1 MVDRHI
7 AGSRS
12 SAYSYGPAIGTPG
25 HLTYGTHMTRP
36 TTPQLF
42 LGILVFAGWLGLPAR
57 YGPEPTMWL
66 APAPAGAQ
74 TVDTALLA
82 DVDYRMV
89 GPYRGGRT
97 TAVTGVPGSP
107 HTFLTG
113 YTGGGVW
120 RSDDAGH
127 TWDPITDGFL
137 TAGAV
142 GAVAVAPSDPNV
154 IYMGTGSMCIRGNTS
169 VGRGA
174 WRSTDGGSTWEFI
187 GLPESG
193 AIGSIVVHPDDPD
206 HVLLAALG
214 HPFGKNPERG
224 VFRSRDGGES
234 WEKVLFLNDS
244 TGASDLVMHPTN
256 PRILYAGM
264 WRAERKPWTLV
275 SGAPEGGVYRSTDG
289 GTTWERLTEGL
300 PEGLIG
306 KVGLAVSPADPAR
319 VWAMV
324 EANPGNGLY
333 RSDDGG
339 DSWEFLTG
347 EARLAGRPFYY
358 HHVNADPVDPNTV
371 YVLNTRL
378 WRSVDGGESF
388 DMIPVPHGDVH
399 DLWIDPDDPSIFV
412 AATDGGASVTL
423 NGGRTFSTV
432 YNQPTAEFYDV
443 MVDHGSPYRI
453 YGSQQDNTTI
463 SVPVEPT
470 SNQLRPQ
477 EGWAYAAGCETGAI
491 AFDPDDP
498 NIIWGGCYGGII
510 NRMDVAA
517 DTRRNVNIYPESQR
531 VAPSELRY
539 RFQWVAPI
547 VMSPH
552 DPGTVYHASQYVHRT
567 TDGGMTWETISPDLT
582 RDDPAH
588 QRHPGGPLISDH
600 TGVEVFGTVFALVP
614 SPHEPGTIWAGT
626 DDGRVHITRDDGGSW
641 TEITPRGMPE
651 FATVNRIEIS
661 PHRPGRA
668 FLAVQRYR
676 LDDWRP
682 YVFRTDD
689 HGRSWELLTD
699 GRNGIPADHWVRVVR
714 EDPGVE
720 GLLYAGTEF
729 GVFVSFDDGARWQR
743 LQGDL
748 PATPITDLAVQA
760 PRGDLA
766 VATQGRSFW
775 VLDDLSPLREFA
787 ARPDA
792 GPVRLFTPR
801 DWARGSG
808 WPPMSEVDYYV
819 PDRLPA
825 GVLIHYAV
833 AGAEPSGLRLEVLDP
848 EDRVLARWGETP
860 SESGT
865 GPASESTAPVSGGGI
880 EARELSEGAG
890 LHRVAW
896 NPTYPGPG
904 GVKAPPGEYRVRLAW
919 DGGSEA
925 RTFRIRPNPQ
935 DPSLTGA
942 DYQAQ
947 FRTSLAVSETMAAID
962 TALERLRSARDQA
975 RDVVTRAR
983 QADRDVGALPEL
995 ADSLAAELDRLETR
1009 LAGERTDRGEAGLRT
1024 LAGLEDQYGSLMY
1037 HMNSGGGYGAG
1048 AAEGRPTAGALERK
1062 EDLDREWSRVRD
1074 RLETVLGEDVA
1085 RFNEEVRRLGLE
1097 GVVVP

>member
-1 MVDRHI
+1 MHRTAAQLLLVPTLAL
-7 AGSRS
+7 AGSLG
-12 SAYSYGPAIGTPG
+12 APDLTGT
-25 HLTYGTHMTRP
+25 
-36 TTPQLF
+36 Q
-42 LGILVFAGWLGLPAR
+42 AS
-57 YGPEPTMWL
+57 
-66 APAPAGAQ
+66 AQ

-82 DVDYRMV
+82 DLDYRMV

-97 TAVTGVPGSP
+97 TAVTGVPGWP

-127 TWDPITDGFL
+127 SWDPITDGYL

-154 IYMGTGSMCIRGNTS
+154 IYTGTGSTCIRGNIS
-169 VGRGA
+169 VGRGV
-174 WRSTDGGSTWEFI
+174 WRSTDAGESWEFV
-187 GLPESG
+187 GLGESG
-193 AIGSIVVHPDDPD
+193 AIGSIVVHPHDPD
-206 HVLLAALG
+206 QVLLAALG

-224 VFRSRDGGES
+224 IFRSRDGGES

-244 TGASDLVMHPTN
+244 TGASELVMHPTN

-289 GTTWERLTEGL
+289 GSSWEKLTEGL

-306 KVGLAVSPADPAR
+306 KVGLAVSPADPDR

-339 DSWEFLTG
+339 DSWRFLTG
-347 EARLAGRPFYY
+347 EDRLAGRPFYY

-378 WRSVDGGESF
+378 WRSVDGGSSF
-388 DMIPVPHGDVH
+388 EMIPVPHGDVH
-399 DLWIDPDDPSIFV
+399 DLWINPEDPAIFV

-463 SVPVEPT
+463 SVPVEPRA
-470 SNQLRPQ
+470 NQLRPQ
-477 EGWAYAAGCETGAI
+477 EGWAYAAGCETGPI

-498 NIIWGGCYGGII
+498 NVIWGGCYGGII
-510 NRMDVAA
+510 NRMDFAA

-531 VAPSELRY
+531 VAPGDLRY

-552 DPGTVYHASQYVHRT
+552 DPNTVYHASQYVHRT

-582 RDDPAH
+582 LDDPAH
-588 QRHPGGPLISDH
+588 QRYPGGPLISDH
-600 TGVEVFGTVFALVP
+600 TGVEVFGTVFALAP
-614 SPHEPGTIWAGT
+614 SPHEAGTIWAGT
-626 DDGRVHITRDDGGSW
+626 DDGRVHLTRDDGASW
-641 TEITPRGMPE
+641 TDVTPRGMPE
-651 FATVNRIEIS
+651 LATVNRIELS
-661 PHRPGRA
+661 SHRPGRA

-682 YVFRTDD
+682 YIFRSNDY
-689 HGRSWELLTD
+689 GRSWELLTD
-699 GRNGIPADHWVRVVR
+699 GRNGIPSDHWVRVVR
-714 EDPGVE
+714 EDPEVE

-729 GVFVSFDDGARWQR
+729 GVFVSFDDGAAWQR

-766 VATQGRSFW
+766 VGTQGRSFW
-775 VLDDLSPLREFA
+775 VLDDLTPLREL
-787 ARPDA
+787 ARHPDA

-801 DWARGSG
+801 DWARGGG

-819 PDRLPA
+819 PDRLPP
-825 GVLIHYAV
+825 GVLIHYALERP
-833 AGAEPSGLRLEVLDP
+833 APSGLRLEVLDA
-848 EDRVLARWGETP
+848 EGRVLARWGEAPEPTAGDEDEV
-860 SESGT
+860 ES
-865 GPASESTAPVSGGGI
+865 
-880 EARELSEGAG
+880 RELPDGAG

-896 NPTYPGPG
+896 NPSYPGPG
-904 GVKAPPGEYRVRLAW
+904 GVKAPPGEYRVELTW
-919 DGGSEA
+919 DDGSA
-925 RTFRIRPNPQ
+925 TRTFRVRP
-935 DPSLTGA
+935 DPA
-942 DYQAQ
+942 DPTMTAAAYEAQ
-947 FRTSLAVSETMAAID
+947 LRTSMAVSDTLAAIER
-962 TALERLRSARDQA
+962 AVERLRSVRDQA
-975 RDVVTRAR
+975 HDVVERAR
-983 QADRDVGALPEL
+983 AAEQDVGRLPEL
-995 ADSLAAELDRLETR
+995 ADSLAARLDSLEAVI
-1009 LAGERTDRGEAGLRT
+1009 AGERTDRGEPGLRAVAGLQ
-1024 LAGLEDQYGSLMY
+1024 DHYGSLMY
-1037 HMNSGGGYGAG
+1037 HLNSGGGYGAG
-1048 AAEGRPTAGALERK
+1048 AAEGAPTRGALERK
-1062 EDLDREWSRVRD
+1062 ADLDGEWNRARD
-1074 RLETVLGEDVA
+1074 RLVAVLERGVA
-1085 RFNEEVRRLGLE
+1085 ELNAEVRRLGLE